1 MERLCVNGKEYTIL
15 GKNLK
20 NMEANGFYRAYLA
33 TRLRS
38 GWTLHEACKA
48 PKGTRLEDYR
58 EEQKI
63 KQMESQVRRIRAKVK
78 EEKHRDKHPWLYDGT
93 PQAHPRSKYVA
104 CLMKNDIFPKV
115 VK

>member
-20 NMEANGFYRAYLA
+20 NMEANGFYRDYLA
-33 TRLRS
+33 TRLRN
-38 GWTLHEACKA
+38 GWTLNEACKA

-63 KQMESQVRRIRAKVK
+63 KQMESQVRRIRAKFK
-78 EEKHRDKHPWLYDGT
+78 EEKHRDEHPWLYDGT
-93 PQAHPRSKYVA
+93 PEVHPRSKYVA
-104 CLMKNDIFPKV
+104 DLMKNDIFPKV

>member
-20 NMEANGFYRAYLA
+20 NMEANGLVKDYIVM
-33 TRLRS
+33 RLR
-38 GWTLHEACKA
+38 GDWTLHEACKA

-78 EEKHRDKHPWLYDGT
+78 EEKHKDEHPWLYDGT
-93 PQAHPRSKYVA
+93 PQVHPRNKYVTN
-104 CLMKNDIFPKV
+104 LMKNDIFPKV